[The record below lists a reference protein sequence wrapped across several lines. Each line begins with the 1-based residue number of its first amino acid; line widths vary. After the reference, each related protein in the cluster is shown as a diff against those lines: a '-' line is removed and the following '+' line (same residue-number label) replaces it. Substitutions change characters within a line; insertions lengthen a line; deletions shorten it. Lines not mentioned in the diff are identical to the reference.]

1 MDHIK
6 RKKIMIIHNGLV
18 IGGMEKMI
26 TSLANFLCEEFD
38 VFFLL
43 LEKKEHSFAL
53 NKKIAVIEKNCNL
66 NISLKSMG
74 ICASISL
81 VRNISK
87 EIRKYVEE
95 LIPDMII
102 VFNDRITFLTWL
114 AIRELDI
121 KLLASQRADPNDKS
135 TWINKVLKYVYH
147 RCDGVVFQLE
157 QVKKYYGMTDDRCR
171 VIPNPAF
178 IDIKKNHPERT
189 KKIISIGRL
198 QYRKRMDLVIL
209 AFQEVLNKYSDYEL
223 YIFGDGEERNNLK
236 ELVRSLGIYDKV
248 HFMGFVQNA
257 AEKNLD
263 AEMFVMASDSEGIPN
278 TLIEAM
284 AAGIPCIATDCSP
297 GGASFLLNHGE
308 NGILVHK
315 GNASELAQGMILYI
329 EDKEL
334 KEKNTAK
341 AQKYLENFNANII
354 YDKWKIYIYEI
365 FLENEGK
372 QK

>member
-1 MDHIK
+1 MEYIR
-6 RKKIMIIHNGLV
+6 RKKIMIIHSGLV

-26 TSLANFLCEEFD
+26 TSLANFLCEEFEII
-38 VFFLL
+38 FLL
-43 LEKKEHSFAL
+43 LETEKHNFIL
-53 NKKIAVIEKNCNL
+53 NEKITIIEKNYNL

-74 ICASISL
+74 VSTSISL
-81 VRNISK
+81 VRNISR
-87 EIRKYVEE
+87 EIRRYTEE
-95 LIPDMII
+95 LMPDMII

-114 AIRELDI
+114 AVRKRNI
-121 KLLASQRADPNDKS
+121 KLLMSQRADPNDKS
-135 TWINKVLKYVYH
+135 AWINKVLKYVYH
-147 RCDGVVFQLE
+147 HCDGVVFQLE
-157 QVKKYYGMTDDRCR
+157 QVKKYYSMVDQCR

-178 IDIKKNHPERT
+178 IDIKKDHPERR

-209 AFQEVLNKYSDYEL
+209 AFREVLDKYSDYEL
-223 YIFGDGEERNNLK
+223 YIFGDGEERSNL
-236 ELVRSLGIYDKV
+236 ENLVRSLGIHNKV

-297 GGASFLLNHGE
+297 GGASLLLNHGE
-308 NGILVHK
+308 NGILVRT
-315 GNASELAQGMILYI
+315 GNVSELAQGMITYI
-329 EDKEL
+329 ENKEL
-334 KEKNTAK
+334 KEKNTVK
-341 AQKYLENFNANII
+341 AQKYLENFSAGII
-354 YDKWKIYIYEI
+354 YDKWKTYIYEI